1 MKESI
6 PFIIAMSISGLIF
19 MTISIRYK
27 WSKKV
32 WVILN
37 KKIKP
42 QYNVAVWILFS
53 AVFNISLQ
61 LLCEMLGIPFSKI
74 IMGISLGF
82 YFAFMPTLDK

>member
-1 MKESI
+1 MKETI
-6 PFIIAMSISGLIF
+6 PSIIAMSITGFIF
-19 MTISIRYK
+19 MTISNKYK

-32 WVILN
+32 WGILN
-37 KKIKP
+37 KKIKT

-53 AVFNISLQ
+53 AVFIICIQ
-61 LLCEMLGIPFSKI
+61 LLCEMLGIHYSNI